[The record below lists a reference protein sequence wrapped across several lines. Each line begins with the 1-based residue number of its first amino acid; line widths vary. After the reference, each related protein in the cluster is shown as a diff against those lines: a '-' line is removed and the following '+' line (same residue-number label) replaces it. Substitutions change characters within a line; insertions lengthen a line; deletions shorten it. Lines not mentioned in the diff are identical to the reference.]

1 MKSLNA
7 GAGIFAGVT
16 VSPRMENNLAVFV
29 HLSIS
34 WFGAGFRTFLFL
46 WRFLPGGEKGQ
57 EQSGCFPGLVRA
69 VRRGEMEGIYI
80 SAPLHEAMVV

>member
-1 MKSLNA
+1 MPGPGFLR
-7 GAGIFAGVT
+7 GVT
-16 VSPRMENNLAVFV
+16 VFPRMENNLAVFV
-29 HLSIS
+29 HLSVS
-34 WFGAGFRTFLFL
+34 WFGAALRAFLFL

-57 EQSGCFPGLVRA
+57 EQSDCFPCLVRA

>member
-1 MKSLNA
+1 MPGPGFLRE
-7 GAGIFAGVT
+7 VT

-29 HLSIS
+29 HLSVS

-80 SAPLHEAMVV
+80 SRPLHEVMVV